1 MKVDFYIPQKPTFEV
16 GIRALFQTHGFPEFK
31 NETILPK
38 GNTEIIFDL
47 SETNSIQASMGDGLP
62 SRLPRCFIISY
73 GRAPVYIQLPTQQT
87 YFGLILDPLAIYS
100 LLGAPAGE
108 FAGRW
113 VDLTLVDKS
122 FYEVWEQ
129 LAEEKEFSARVALI
143 TQWMK
148 MKIKPLHAQDHMLND
163 FLSNPLN
170 KPTTVTDVADTL
182 CYSPRHLSRKLK
194 SITGLSTE
202 EVLLYKKYLR
212 SLHLIHHSTLPLTTI
227 GHESYFTDQSH
238 FIKAFKL
245 FSHMTPGE
253 YGSLS
258 RKLSGGAGQPGHIFH
273 NVR

>member
-1 MKVDFYIPQKPTFEV
+1 MKIDFYIPQKPAFEV
-16 GIRALFQTHGFPEFK
+16 GVRAIFQTHGFPQFK

-47 SETNSIQASMGDGLP
+47 SEINSIQASMGGGVP

-73 GRAPVYIQLPTQQT
+73 GRVPVYLQLPTQQT
-87 YFGLILDPLAIYS
+87 YFGLVLDPLSIYS

-108 FAGRW
+108 FANQPI
-113 VDLTLVDKS
+113 DLTLVDKS
-122 FYEVWEQ
+122 FYELWEQ
-129 LAEEKEFSARVALI
+129 LAVENEFAGRVALI
-143 TQWMK
+143 TKWVGI
-148 MKIKPLHAQDHMLND
+148 KIKPLHAQDHKLNE
-163 FLSNPLN
+163 FLCSPLG
-170 KPTTVTDVADTL
+170 KPMTVTDVADTL

-212 SLHLIHHSTLPLTTI
+212 SLHLIHHFTLPLTMI

-245 FSHMTPGE
+245 FSNMTPGE
-253 YGSLS
+253 YGSL
-258 RKLSGGAGQPGHIFH
+258 KDAGQPGHLFH